1 MCGLRANLIFLFCI
15 TFIPRFLNYPTK
27 KAAALQAL
35 LGMSAGLGGW
45 PQRTS
50 GGTVHLQLEIK
61 INSSCYGIW
70 SAFLMSPKF
79 FVLGFINLGAS
90 TKRQIA
96 NFQFVAPLMAFFNPS
111 LNDTSTVHYFG
122 DGEYLSTHISLIFFE
137 SRLLDLTTLFCSKS
151 KLYVSL
157 VCATKLEK
165 PKHQLPWTYDRKTN
179 QFKPVLYITY
189 IAIYYSISDTSEL
202 VNYAVKS
209 VAWLQRTYAFLFIH
223 TCIARISSAEF
234 VESCGTQFQ

>member
-1 MCGLRANLIFLFCI
+1 
-15 TFIPRFLNYPTK
+15 
-27 KAAALQAL
+27 
-35 LGMSAGLGGW
+35 MSARLGEW

-70 SAFLMSPKF
+70 SEFLMSPKF

-90 TKRQIA
+90 IKRQIA

-122 DGEYLSTHISLIFFE
+122 DGEYLSTHISLIFFG
-137 SRLLDLTTLFCSKS
+137 SRLLDLTTLFCSKR

-179 QFKPVLYITY
+179 QYKPVLHITY

>member
-1 MCGLRANLIFLFCI
+1 
-15 TFIPRFLNYPTK
+15 
-27 KAAALQAL
+27 
-35 LGMSAGLGGW
+35 MSAGLGEW

-70 SAFLMSPKF
+70 STFLMSPKF

-90 TKRQIA
+90 IKRQIA

-137 SRLLDLTTLFCSKS
+137 SRLLDLTTLFYFKS
-151 KLYVSL
+151 KLCVSL
-157 VCATKLEK
+157 FCATKLEI
-165 PKHQLPWTYDRKTN
+165 PKHQLPSTYDPKTRQN
-179 QFKPVLYITY
+179 KPVLYITY
-189 IAIYYSISDTSEL
+189 MAIYYSISDTTES
-202 VNYAVKS
+202 VNYTV
-209 VAWLQRTYAFLFIH
+209 
-223 TCIARISSAEF
+223 
-234 VESCGTQFQ
+234 

>member
-1 MCGLRANLIFLFCI
+1 
-15 TFIPRFLNYPTK
+15 
-27 KAAALQAL
+27 
-35 LGMSAGLGGW
+35 MSAGLGEW

-70 SAFLMSPKF
+70 STFLMSPKF

-90 TKRQIA
+90 IKRQIA

-137 SRLLDLTTLFCSKS
+137 SRLLDLTTLFYFKS
-151 KLYVSL
+151 KLCVSL
-157 VCATKLEK
+157 SVQQNLKYQK
-165 PKHQLPWTYDRKTN
+165 NQLPSTYDPKTK
-179 QFKPVLYITY
+179 QIKPVLYITY
-189 IAIYYSISDTSEL
+189 MAIYYSISDTTES
-202 VNYAVKS
+202 VNYTV
-209 VAWLQRTYAFLFIH
+209 
-223 TCIARISSAEF
+223 
-234 VESCGTQFQ
+234 